1 MEKMGDYY
9 AILGVSKD
17 ASQEDIKKSYRQK
30 ALKAHP
36 DKGGDPEKFKEI
48 NKAYEV
54 LSDPNKRKMYDEGG
68 EDALRK
74 QPGMPDPQ
82 EFFNMFFRGQ
92 QTGPVKS
99 QTTVQ
104 EIHTSLEDLCSRK
117 ILKLKITRNRKCTCN
132 SVPCGKCGG
141 KGITVHMQMIG
152 PNMIQQI
159 QTECPDCAGDGKTYT
174 GCEKCKKG
182 NLVEEKILELFLTP
196 DMEDGY
202 RYGFPGEGEQRKSS
216 EIPGDILI
224 IVRHRPHPIFSV
236 SGKNLLCN
244 YKLTLG
250 QALGVGER
258 NITITHPNKEVLTVV
273 LKSIVKPSDEM
284 TIPKKG
290 MTEAGNLV
298 VRFQIEF
305 PKNVPEDVLKS
316 LEKLVY

>member
-1 MEKMGDYY
+1 MGDYY

-74 QPGMPDPQ
+74 QPAGPGPE
-82 EFFNMFFRGQ
+82 EFFNMFFNAAQRP
-92 QTGPVKS
+92 TGPVKS
-99 QTTVQ
+99 PTTVQ
-104 EIHTSLEDLCSRK
+104 EIHANLEDLCSRK
-117 ILKLKITRNRKCTCN
+117 ILKLKITRNRKCTC
-132 SVPCGKCGG
+132 SSAACSKCGG
-141 KGITVHMQMIG
+141 KGVSIHVQMIG
-152 PNMIQQI
+152 PNMIQQM
-159 QTECPDCAGDGKTYT
+159 QTECQECMGDGKTYT
-174 GCEKCKKG
+174 GCENCKKG
-182 NLVEEKILELFLTP
+182 IRTEEKILEVFLTP
-196 DMEDGY
+196 EMEDGY

-224 IVRHRPHPIFSV
+224 IVRHKPHPMFSV
-236 SGKNLLCN
+236 SGRNLICN
-244 YKLTLG
+244 YKLSLG

-258 NITITHPNKEVLTVV
+258 NIRIVHPNKEVLTVV

-284 TIPKKG
+284 TIPGKG

-305 PKNVPEDVLKS
+305 PKTVPADVLTS
-316 LEKLVY
+316 LEKLTY